1 MGDGILDWLEEW
13 FKGVLIDGITSN
25 LTGLF
30 DTVNTKVGE
39 IAAVFIV
46 SPTKRD
52 WNHSPSRPPM
62 SIAESRVSRSV
73 TMVVM

>member
-1 MGDGILDWLEEW
+1 MILDWLEEW

-39 IAAVFIV
+39 IAADVGPRRRAGTAAFSIC
-46 SPTKRD
+46 SATCRKR
-52 WNHSPSRPPM
+52 
-62 SIAESRVSRSV
+62 
-73 TMVVM
+73 